1 MFPVSTEIRI
11 ATTGGDLATY
21 VAKPVGDGPWPG
33 VVVIHDAIGMSRD
46 TRNQADWLASEGYFV
61 AAPDLFHG
69 GSLLKCLRSM
79 IFDYLTWQGDVAAD
93 VEAAR
98 DWLSQQV
105 DCTGRIGVIGFCMG
119 GGFALQLAPGK
130 GFAVSSVNYGMLP
143 KELETF
149 LVGACPIVASYGA
162 KDISLRGAADQLE
175 HALAKLAIDHDV
187 KEYPDAG
194 HAFLNQPD
202 PADLP
207 WMLTVLG
214 KIVNTRYHEPSAG
227 DARHRILAFFE
238 KHLQADS

>member
-1 MFPVSTEIRI
+1 MFPVSTELQI
-11 ATTGGDLATY
+11 ATVQGDLMTY

-33 VVVIHDAIGMSRD
+33 VVLIHDAIGMSRD

-61 AAPDLFHG
+61 AAPDLFDG
-69 GSLLKCLRSM
+69 GTLLACLRSM
-79 IFDYLTWQGDVAAD
+79 IFDYLTWQGGIAAD
-93 VEAAR
+93 IEAVR

-119 GGFALQLAPGK
+119 GGFALQLAPHK
-130 GFAVSSVNYGMLP
+130 GFAASSVNYGTLP

-149 LVGACPIVASYGA
+149 LAGACPIVASYGA
-162 KDISLRGAADQLE
+162 KDISLRGAAEKLDE
-175 HALAKLAIDHDV
+175 ALTRLAIDHDV

-202 PADLP
+202 SADLP

-214 KIVNTRYHEPSAG
+214 KLVNTRYHEPSAG
-227 DARHRILAFFE
+227 DARRRILAFFE
-238 KHLQADS
+238 KYLKTGD